1 MNLYQMDLITTT
13 FYHDQNTTLKTV
25 STCDQQIHGGG
36 MQHYLCFL
44 MPFFRGTDPLF
55 F

>member
-1 MNLYQMDLITTT
+1 MSLYQMDLITTA
-13 FYHDQNTTLKTV
+13 FYKTQPLKTV
-25 STCDQQIHGGG
+25 STCSQQIHGGG

-44 MPFFRGTDPLF
+44 MPFFCGTDPLF